1 MAEQE
6 KVVVTSGL
14 KRGDYRRLTYWN
26 MFGKKPVILPVLV
39 MMLLIGAACILF
51 GRHSTNAYLIGII
64 LAACPVLI
72 IGMMELNIFNV
83 LRKGQLEA
91 RTTAT
96 YTVDRTGIIARSPAA
111 QYPLA
116 YNWRDVEGVYE
127 NSRFYIIFINKIQM
141 MTLRKTDVDA
151 AQRALLMQLVKKYVP
166 AQKIHLK

>member
-83 LRKGQLEA
+83 LRFQ
-91 RTTAT
+91 
-96 YTVDRTGIIARSPAA
+96 YDCVTV
-111 QYPLA
+111 
-116 YNWRDVEGVYE
+116 
-127 NSRFYIIFINKIQM
+127 
-141 MTLRKTDVDA
+141 
-151 AQRALLMQLVKKYVP
+151 
-166 AQKIHLK
+166 